1 MSMVCMLSACHPC
14 LPRDIR
20 QCQRWLA
27 RECSALPMHGS
38 ALIESSHDPLS
49 SGYTYDS
56 VPLGQAVMECDTSL
70 PCPFLALPLPLS
82 FLWIAS
88 LLILIAY
95 ALPCL
100 LLQPPLILSYLFL
113 PYLEEK
119 CETLPCG

>member
-1 MSMVCMLSACHPC
+1 MCDLVFNLVNPVLLQRCRPTF
-14 LPRDIR
+14 LP
-20 QCQRWLA
+20 
-27 RECSALPMHGS
+27 
-38 ALIESSHDPLS
+38 
-49 SGYTYDS
+49 S
-56 VPLGQAVMECDTSL
+56 VPSAPSPPSPLLSLPSSPPSL

-100 LLQPPLILSYLFL
+100 SYLPPPILSYLFL

>member
-1 MSMVCMLSACHPC
+1 MCCSYT
-14 LPRDIR
+14 
-20 QCQRWLA
+20 CQFSVIA
-27 RECSALPMHGS
+27 ALP
-38 ALIESSHDPLS
+38 LPFLFPPLPSSSPL
-49 SGYTYDS
+49 
-56 VPLGQAVMECDTSL
+56 LSL
-70 PCPFLALPLPLS
+70 PFPPLPPPASLTSFTPPSFLSPFPSLPFPCTPLPLS

-100 LLQPPLILSYLFL
+100 SYLPPPILSYLFL